1 MAISAFGAVLSYSSS
16 RKQSR
21 AVKQQVAAQ
30 QEQQRL
36 QKRSSDIKAQR
47 ERRKLVQEQ
56 LRAKSLALV
65 ASGEQCSDSRT
76 AGVLGSVG
84 TQAASAVGF
93 AGQQQQIA
101 GSIFEQGLIAS
112 SASSSIASAQ
122 ATGQIGGSLMALG
135 TASRDPSV
143 KSIFGG

>member
-47 ERRKLVQEQ
+47 ERRKIVQAQ
-56 LRAKSLALV
+56 LKARSLALV
-65 ASGEQCSDSRT
+65 ASGEQGADSRT
-76 AGVLGSVG
+76 AGVTGSVG
-84 TQAASAVGF
+84 TQAASALGF

-112 SASSSIASAQ
+112 SASASIASAQ